1 MNRTWKKAAA
11 LILAAAMALG
21 LAACGD
27 GNSQTDPAAQTGNPH
42 APLTINRISN
52 LITEEFVE
60 ALHEV
65 YPEINLQ
72 IVSYAGNNGS
82 GYARYSMEMDDMT
95 DIHITTQPFHKELM
109 AERFVDLSNYDFLDN
124 YSTFLLN
131 SLDVD
136 GSIYLLPSGY
146 TVAGMFYNRTIL
158 QENGWAVP
166 TSFEELMALAPE
178 IEAAGYQPFA
188 NAMDLEGYPFNY
200 FFSLGNTVYFGTQD
214 GVQWKERFPSGEA
227 SAAGNQ
233 GLEDVVRY
241 YDEWIKN
248 GVITGE
254 HMSNREFMESGRVV
268 FYLCL
273 GLSSYAYEA
282 QDGNTYEFGI
292 LPWLSRDGSNNML
305 TRNVSRYFALN
316 KHLEEPGNE
325 QKLQDALHVMEFL
338 SSEAGQKAVM
348 IDIGAYISPLSDGK
362 MAEDSPYQEVAD
374 TIYSGHSVQLVYV
387 GWEDLLVP
395 IAQDLRALIEGE
407 IPAEELTRQFDT
419 TYGEVAD
426 SSVNTIYG
434 TLTETLTYEKTA
446 ELCAIAEGKAADADC
461 AMVSLNEYHG
471 EDNFNRNGVAWH
483 LWSGKV
489 GNENINMIV
498 SAGNVS
504 VAVLELTGGEIE
516 QMQQSGF
523 DANQNGDPYP
533 YVLVTKGGM
542 ELDDDTV
549 YRLAI
554 AENELPEA
562 MCERAAVLDVSAKNA
577 ILDYVRA
584 LGTFGAADIVWEG

>member
-1 MNRTWKKAAA
+1 MSVRWNRAIVLA
-11 LILAAAMALG
+11 LEVMMTCG
-21 LAACGD
+21 LSACGK
-27 GNSQTDPAAQTGNPH
+27 GKPQAAPGTQDEAH
-42 APLTINRISN
+42 EPLTIMRTND
-52 LITEEFVE
+52 LITEEFVD

-65 YPEINLQ
+65 YPEIDLQ

-109 AERFVDLSNYDFLDN
+109 AERFVDLSNYDFMNN

-146 TVAGMFYNRTIL
+146 TVAGMFNNRTIL

-166 TSFEELMALAPE
+166 TSFEELMALAPQ

-188 NAMDLEGYPFNY
+188 NAMNLEGYPFNY
-200 FFSLGNTVYFGTQD
+200 FFSLGNTIYFGTQD
-214 GVQWKERFPSGEA
+214 GVQWKEKFPKGEA
-227 SAAGNQ
+227 AAVGNQ
-233 GLEDVVRY
+233 GLEDVIQY
-241 YDEWIKN
+241 YHEWIEN

-254 HMSNREFMESGRVV
+254 HMSVAEFMESGKVV

-273 GLSSYAYEA
+273 AFPSYEYEA
-282 QDGNTYEFGI
+282 KDGNTYEFGI

-305 TRNVSRYFALN
+305 TRNVSRYYAIN

-325 QKLQDALHVMEFL
+325 QKLQDALHVMDFI
-338 SSEAGQKAVM
+338 SSQAVQEAIM

-362 MAEDSPYQEVAD
+362 IAEDNPYQEVAD
-374 TIYSGHSVQLVYV
+374 TIYSGHSVQMVYV
-387 GWEDLLVP
+387 GWEDLIVP
-395 IAQDLRALIEGE
+395 IAQDLRALVEGE
-407 IPAEELTRQFDT
+407 IPAGDLTQRFDT

-426 SSVNTIYG
+426 SSVDTIYG

-461 AMVSLNEYHG
+461 AMISLNEYHG
-471 EDNFNRNGVAWH
+471 DDNYNKRGVAWY

-489 GNENINMIV
+489 GNDNINMIIT
-498 SAGNVS
+498 SGNES
-504 VAVLELTGGEIE
+504 VAVLELTGGEIK
-516 QMQQSGF
+516 QMQRDGF
-523 DANQNGDPYP
+523 DANQNGDPYS
-533 YVLVTKGGM
+533 YVLVTKDGM
-542 ELDDDTV
+542 ELDDDMV

-554 AENELPEA
+554 TENELPET
-562 MCERAAVLDVSAKNA
+562 MRERAEVLDVSSKIA
-577 ILDYVRA
+577 IQDYVRA
-584 LGTFGAADIVWEG
+584 LGTFGASDIVWEG